1 MLHND
6 TAARSKEKQM
16 ARFVMVHGGFS
27 GAWIWSPLIDI
38 LREAGHLVEAF
49 DLPGMGDDHT
59 PASEVSLDSYA
70 ARVCKVLAAH
80 SEPAVVVGH
89 SMGGI
94 VATQGAA
101 RCPERV
107 AALVYVAAFLPKDG
121 QSLLGLTKLPEGD
134 GEQVL
139 ANVVVEGEPPVAV
152 MPPAASRLALYGSCA
167 EDVAA
172 WAIARQCPQPVSPLP
187 IPVSIPPGALN
198 GINRYYVLC
207 TESRAIPPPL
217 QRRMIAA
224 NTCADV
230 IEIETDHTPQLST
243 TKELAWALHHFA
255 THSSAGAGRLAD
267 RQDRADFRKAVLWD

>member
-1 MLHND
+1 
-6 TAARSKEKQM
+6 
-16 ARFVMVHGGFS
+16 
-27 GAWIWSPLIDI
+27 
-38 LREAGHLVEAF
+38 VEAF

-59 PASEVSLDSYA
+59 SASKVSLDSYTG
-70 ARVCKVLAAH
+70 RVCEALAAN

-94 VATQGAA
+94 VATQAAA

-121 QSLLGLTKLPEGD
+121 QSLLDLTKLPECD

-187 IPVSIPPGALN
+187 TAVSIHPTWSSQRYPPVLRVVYAGSGYPAATATAD
-198 GINRYYVLC
+198 GRREYV
-207 TESRAIPPPL
+207 
-217 QRRMIAA
+217 RR
-224 NTCADV
+224 
-230 IEIETDHTPQLST
+230 
-243 TKELAWALHHFA
+243 
-255 THSSAGAGRLAD
+255 R
-267 RQDRADFRKAVLWD
+267 R